1 MSLKLS
7 EGAIDFLAEV
17 GYDPTFGARPL
28 KRAIQRELET
38 ALAKG
43 ILRGEFGEGDV
54 VFVDVEHERLAFKR
68 LPEVLVTA

>member
-1 MSLKLS
+1 
-7 EGAIDFLAEV
+7 
-17 GYDPTFGARPL
+17 L

-54 VFVDVEHERLAFKR
+54 VFVDVEHERLVFKR
-68 LPEVLVTA
+68 LPEALVTA